1 MIMLVAYDKRR
12 ATEFLRDWTPQQLLD
27 ELHAGRFGS
36 SLSVAD
42 AEELATLVYSW
53 VQRALGPMSLRD
65 ALLVDPRRGAR
76 VYDLICATM
85 TAGRYP
91 LPPEIAQTLTSL
103 GDGDLPP
110 QQIRSKLQ
118 DMLANKAQADSGAT
132 SLALSAT
139 LNTFIAY
146 AEREG
151 LSLACYD
158 CDAAR
163 YPYPANLDELLPQP
177 PPPLQPTVLSFE
189 HPSGKRRAIAMFLA
203 LSGVALLGL
212 PLLTGRLPSQPAGIP
227 LALLT
232 LALLFG
238 IKAGWQGYA
247 GSICIWLVANLPGFH
262 HGTMVDLWLAVPLLV
277 AGVILLALD
286 RRIRVMWRWIRNR
299 GRE

>member
-1 MIMLVAYDKRR
+1 MLVAYDKRR

-36 SLSVAD
+36 NLSAAD

-65 ALLVDPRRGAR
+65 ALLVDPQRGAR
-76 VYDLICATM
+76 VYDLICETM
-85 TAGRYP
+85 TTGRYP
-91 LPPEIAQTLTSL
+91 LSPEVARTLASL
-103 GDGDLPP
+103 GDGDLTP
-110 QQIRSKLQ
+110 QQVRSKLKELLTQ
-118 DMLANKAQADSGAT
+118 KARSEDASLR
-132 SLALSAT
+132 LALPAT
-139 LNTFIAY
+139 LDTLIAY

-158 CDAAR
+158 CNTAR
-163 YPYPANLDELLPQP
+163 YPYPSNLDTLLPAP
-177 PPPLQPTVLSFE
+177 PIPLQPTIVPFE

-203 LSGVALLGL
+203 LTGVALLGI
-212 PLLTGRLPSQPAGIP
+212 PLLTGHLPSQPAGIP

-232 LALLFG
+232 LALLLG

-262 HGTMVDLWLAVPLLV
+262 HGTMVDLWLAIPLLV

-286 RRIRVMWRWIRNR
+286 RRVRVMWRWIRNR